1 MPTAVQEEWKD
12 GFPFIGNQRI
22 LDLLNTKPVLPAG
35 PTELLS
41 DYPAF
46 ERWLIASGT
55 VTFAEEKAVLRSWRG
70 SAETQIFLHEVIAFR
85 ERLRGAVVRIEG
97 GHLPTDGFLSE
108 LNTLLLRHPTHA
120 LVCRHGKTLIRQT
133 RDELSQP
140 SDLWTR
146 LAESTAQLIV
156 EADHSRLRQCEACVL
171 HFLDTSKKGSRR
183 WCSMNICGNKLKVA
197 AYQQRRRNP

>member
-1 MPTAVQEEWKD
+1 MATAVQEEWKD
-12 GFPFIGNQRI
+12 GFLFIGNQPI
-22 LDLLNTKPVLPAG
+22 LDLLNTRPVLPAG
-35 PTELLS
+35 ATELLL

-46 ERWLIASGT
+46 ERWLIASG
-55 VTFAEEKAVLRSWRG
+55 VVSSAGERAALRTWRG
-70 SAETQIFLHEVIAFR
+70 SAEAELLLHEVIAFR

-97 GHLPTDGFLSE
+97 GHLPTDAFLSE
-108 LNTLLLRHPTHA
+108 LNVLLLRHPTH
-120 LVCRHGKTLIRQT
+120 TLIYRQSGRLVRQS

-140 SDLWTR
+140 TDLWSR
-146 LAESTAQLIV
+146 LAESTAQLLV

-197 AYQQRRRNP
+197 AYQQRRRDS